1 MLKQYITRF
10 SRKSILHLK
19 KPGHPSETIVTHP
32 LTKYNSLF
40 LIFIV
45 FFTKEYESEKAR
57 KYRRKSCVL
66 CAGRLFHFPL
76 ISFLFYF
83 FIIIKGYFHWKFFE
97 ILMRKFHFE
106 IIFPRDITIFFSA
119 ALFFA
124 QQEEIWFEHFFL
136 KWGYKYERD
145 TADGNDKMDFG
156 EEVGTIQS
164 HFTQEK
170 TLQPAYGW
178 RRWTSSGACAPAP
191 PTGRALTPLNQG

>member
-76 ISFLFYF
+76 IFFLFYF

-106 IIFPRDITIFFSA
+106 IIFPGDITIFFSA

-124 QQEEIWFEHFFL
+124 QQEEI
-136 KWGYKYERD
+136 
-145 TADGNDKMDFG
+145 
-156 EEVGTIQS
+156 
-164 HFTQEK
+164 
-170 TLQPAYGW
+170 
-178 RRWTSSGACAPAP
+178 
-191 PTGRALTPLNQG
+191 

>member
-1 MLKQYITRF
+1 TYCIKVRRVFNLLLQFGY
-10 SRKSILHLK
+10 
-19 KPGHPSETIVTHP
+19 
-32 LTKYNSLF
+32 SLF

-83 FIIIKGYFHWKFFE
+83 FIIIKGYFHWNFFE

-106 IIFPRDITIFFSA
+106 IIFPGDITIFFSA

-124 QQEEIWFEHFFL
+124 QQEEI
-136 KWGYKYERD
+136 
-145 TADGNDKMDFG
+145 
-156 EEVGTIQS
+156 
-164 HFTQEK
+164 
-170 TLQPAYGW
+170 
-178 RRWTSSGACAPAP
+178 
-191 PTGRALTPLNQG
+191 

>member
-83 FIIIKGYFHWKFFE
+83 FIIIKRYFHWKFFE

-106 IIFPRDITIFFSA
+106 IIFPGDITIFFSA
-119 ALFFA
+119 ALFF
-124 QQEEIWFEHFFL
+124 
-136 KWGYKYERD
+136 
-145 TADGNDKMDFG
+145 
-156 EEVGTIQS
+156 
-164 HFTQEK
+164 
-170 TLQPAYGW
+170 
-178 RRWTSSGACAPAP
+178 CAA
-191 PTGRALTPLNQG
+191 GRNLI

>member
-45 FFTKEYESEKAR
+45 FFTKEYGSEKAR

-66 CAGRLFHFPL
+66 CAGRLLHFPL

-106 IIFPRDITIFFSA
+106 IIFLGDITIFFSA

-124 QQEEIWFEHFFL
+124 QQEEI
-136 KWGYKYERD
+136 
-145 TADGNDKMDFG
+145 
-156 EEVGTIQS
+156 
-164 HFTQEK
+164 
-170 TLQPAYGW
+170 
-178 RRWTSSGACAPAP
+178 
-191 PTGRALTPLNQG
+191 

>member
-19 KPGHPSETIVTHP
+19 KPGHPSEIIVTHP

-83 FIIIKGYFHWKFFE
+83 FIIIKGNFLKFWCESFILKSFFLE
-97 ILMRKFHFE
+97 ILPFSFLLLCFLRSRKKFDLSISFLSEDINMKE
-106 IIFPRDITIFFSA
+106 ILQMEMTRWILGRRLGLYNLTSRKRKPYN
-119 ALFFA
+119 
-124 QQEEIWFEHFFL
+124 QP
-136 KWGYKYERD
+136 
-145 TADGNDKMDFG
+145 TAEGDEPPQAHARQLPLRG
-156 EEVGTIQS
+156 ELW
-164 HFTQEK
+164 H
-170 TLQPAYGW
+170 P
-178 RRWTSSGACAPAP
+178 
-191 PTGRALTPLNQG
+191 